1 MYITNDEEIKEGDWC
16 IYLGLSMTY
25 FKVIEI
31 NDFKLYYGSREYFNR
46 TTCKN
51 ILTTDS
57 KLIKDG
63 LQDIDDDFLE
73 WFLNNQTCCDVP
85 IPDVRVKRCLSSIQ
99 KRFI

>member
-1 MYITNDEEIKEGDWC
+1 MTLNYIMVQENI
-16 IYLGLSMTY
+16 L
-25 FKVIEI
+25 IEQLAKKI
-31 NDFKLYYGSREYFNR
+31 
-46 TTCKN
+46 

-57 KLIKDG
+57 KLIKD

-73 WFLNNQTCCDVP
+73 WFLNNQTCCDVMT